1 MVTMTTM
8 AKRQGPIVFQAALR
22 SSCKDMAKIRAP
34 RIKRTW
40 AKHRDDDGSWE
51 PQARVSLMAQGP
63 AGAGGV
69 GPLVIPMSPRRPQ
82 HPCQPPA
89 ETGSLCPALLV
100 GRR

>member
-1 MVTMTTM
+1 MYPNFQWRGSGQEACLPQVLTHMVTMTTM
-8 AKRQGPIVFQAALR
+8 AKRQGPVVFQAALR
-22 SSCKDMAKIRAP
+22 SSCKDMAKTRAP

-69 GPLVIPMSPRRPQ
+69 GPLVIP
-82 HPCQPPA
+82 
-89 ETGSLCPALLV
+89 TD
-100 GRR
+100 